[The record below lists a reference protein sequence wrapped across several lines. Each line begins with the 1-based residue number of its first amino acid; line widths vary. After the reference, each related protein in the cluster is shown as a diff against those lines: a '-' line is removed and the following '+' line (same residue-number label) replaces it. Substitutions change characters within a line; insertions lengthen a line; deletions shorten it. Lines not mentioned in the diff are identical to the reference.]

1 MYAYEYK
8 SPSTRLIL
16 KLATMFENNTWT
28 FLVTLAVHLALT
40 VALVT
45 TAIAVGDALKTA
57 LFMVAIFVF
66 FIGFTV
72 ISLASVEACAQP
84 RKGNQ

>member
-16 KLATMFENNTWT
+16 KLATMFENNSWT
-28 FLVTLAVHLALT
+28 FLATITVHLALT

-45 TAIAVGDALKTA
+45 TATAVGSALKTA
-57 LFMVAIFVF
+57 LFMVTIFVF